1 MNKVYNVEDLFQDI
15 PGDTGNVML
24 TFPPELIEETG
35 WKEGDNLNIELVDG
49 CIVIEKVDVVPEQ
62 QTT

>member
-1 MNKVYNVEDLFQDI
+1 MSKVYNVEDLFQDI

-49 CIVIEKVDVVPEQ
+49 CIVIEKVDVVPQ
-62 QTT
+62 QQNT